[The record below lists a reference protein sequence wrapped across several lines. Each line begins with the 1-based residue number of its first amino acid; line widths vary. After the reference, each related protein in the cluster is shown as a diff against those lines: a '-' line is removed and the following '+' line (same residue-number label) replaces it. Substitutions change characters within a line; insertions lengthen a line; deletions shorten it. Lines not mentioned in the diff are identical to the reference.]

1 MDGRSIPSPAGP
13 LQCESV
19 SGAAGLWC
27 PYRLPDSSMGEIA
40 GVAQSDSEGSNSSIE
55 LDSAMVISGGGVKCR
70 WHGCGHWFEHL
81 DLLATHVTRVHATS
95 GQGGLFY
102 CGWEGCTRG
111 DRGFNARYKMLVH
124 VRTHTNEKPHHCFK
138 CDKSFSR
145 AENLK
150 IHARSHTGER
160 PYVCP
165 VPGCGKAYSNSSDR
179 FKHTRTHSV
188 DKPYVCKVPGCPK
201 RYTDPS
207 SLRKHVKTYR
217 HFPPTDDELIKLPT
231 NETVSDEDDCF
242 TDKKPATPIK
252 TDCTES
258 IKSSEE
264 HQESKV
270 SVSLPPPLPCSKP
283 CCTGTKHNGI
293 IPNPDIHL
301 LWGHDV
307 QYNLF
312 RSWMDSDLGVLSRS
326 LAWTNHLTFWNH
338 PFLHSSTCSQ
348 QMSGITNQ
356 GWTPNSNLEGDAVK
370 YSPLDI
376 PSNDLDPQDLP
387 LDLTIHRAGTRV

>member
-1 MDGRSIPSPAGP
+1 
-13 LQCESV
+13 
-19 SGAAGLWC
+19 
-27 PYRLPDSSMGEIA
+27 MGEIA
-40 GVAQSDSEGSNSSIE
+40 GVTQSDSEGSNSSLE
-55 LDSAMVISGGGVKCR
+55 LDGAMVVSGGGVKCR
-70 WHGCGHWFEHL
+70 WQSCGHWFEHL
-81 DLLATHVTRVHATS
+81 DLLATHVTRVHAIS

-217 HFPPTDDELIKLPT
+217 HFPPTDDESSKVQS
-231 NETVSDEDDCF
+231 NEAVSDEDDCF
-242 TDKKPATPIK
+242 IDKKSTTPIK
-252 TDCTES
+252 MEC
-258 IKSSEE
+258 SETINKPSE
-264 HQESKV
+264 DHQESKV
-270 SVSLPPPLPCSKP
+270 SVPSPLPVLCSKP
-283 CCTGTKHNGI
+283 CCMDTKRSGVL
-293 IPNPDIHL
+293 PNPDIHL

-312 RSWMDSDLGVLSRS
+312 RSWMDSDMTVLSRS
-326 LAWTNHLTFWNH
+326 LPWTSSFTFWNH
-338 PFLHSSTCSQ
+338 PFLQPSACSQ
-348 QMSGITNQ
+348 QLSGVTNHSLV
-356 GWTPNSNLEGDAVK
+356 PNSTLDVDAIKFNTV
-370 YSPLDI
+370 DV
-376 PSNDLDPQDLP
+376 PSNNSDPQDLP